1 MKLICNL
8 HDNYIRISVVNLHHN
23 QIKIAMKNILNY
35 LMILPL
41 LTLNACGQSTK
52 STELIS
58 KSTVMENT
66 INKPGNP
73 YYSNTDTT
81 KLNVSDAEW
90 KKVLPPDLYA
100 VSRNADTERAFTGKL
115 WDLDAKGTYYCA
127 ACGNK
132 LFRSDQKFASSCG
145 WPSFFEQENKN
156 SVVYKEDNSYGMR
169 RIEALCGRCDGHLGH
184 LFDDGPKPT
193 GKRYCMN
200 SIALDFVPDTAR
212 TENNIKNN
220 LEIIILGGGCYW
232 CVEAVYEKLDGV
244 KSVVSGFAGG
254 KNANPTYEE
263 VCTGRTGHAEVVQI
277 TYDKSKTSLDEIFQ
291 VFFTVH
297 DPTTLNRQGADVGT
311 QYRSVIF
318 YANEEQKQ
326 AAQSIIDQLNTE
338 KVYNSPIV
346 TTLEPLT
353 KFYKAEDYH
362 QNYYENNKNQPYCQM
377 VIQPKIEKFEK
388 IFKAR
393 LKK

>member
-1 MKLICNL
+1 
-8 HDNYIRISVVNLHHN
+8 
-23 QIKIAMKNILNY
+23 MKNIINY
-35 LMILPL
+35 LIIVSLFV
-41 LTLNACGQSTK
+41 LNACGQSTK
-52 STELIS
+52 KTELTPKSTAMGNTIS
-58 KSTVMENT
+58 KL
-66 INKPGNP
+66 GNP

-81 KLNVSDAEW
+81 KLHITDAEW
-90 KKVLPPDLYA
+90 KKVLPEDLYA

-115 WDLDAKGTYYCA
+115 WNSDAKGTYYCA

-156 SVVYKEDNSYGMR
+156 SVVYKADNSYGMQ

-184 LFDDGPKPT
+184 LFDDGPAPT

-200 SIALDFVPDTAR
+200 SIALDFVPDSVIV
-212 TENNIKNN
+212 ENGNKNN
-220 LEIIILGGGCYW
+220 LETITLGGGCYW
-232 CVEAVYEKLDGV
+232 CVEAVYEKLEGV

-254 KNANPTYEE
+254 KNENPTYAA
-263 VCTGRTGHAEVVQI
+263 VCTGATGHAEVVQV
-277 TYDKSKTSLDEIFQ
+277 TYDKTITNLDEIFQ

-318 YANEEQKQ
+318 YKDEEQKK
-326 AAQSIIDQLNTE
+326 AAKSIIDQLNTE
-338 KVYNSPIV
+338 KVYSSPIV
-346 TTLEPLT
+346 TTLEPFT

-362 QNYYENNKNQPYCQM
+362 QNYYENNKSEPYCRM

-388 IFKAR
+388 VFKDR
-393 LKK
+393 LKKK

>member
-1 MKLICNL
+1 
-8 HDNYIRISVVNLHHN
+8 
-23 QIKIAMKNILNY
+23 
-35 LMILPL
+35 MIPL
-41 LTLNACGQSTK
+41 CMLQACGQTK
-52 STELIS
+52 TNHPENSIA
-58 KSTVMENT
+58 MENSIT
-66 INKPGNP
+66 KPGNP

-81 KLNVSDAEW
+81 KLTIPDAEW
-90 KKVLPPDLYA
+90 KKVLSPDLYA

-115 WDLDAKGTYYCA
+115 WNSDAKGTYYCA

-132 LFRSDQKFASSCG
+132 LFKSNQKFVSSCG
-145 WPSFFEQENKN
+145 WPSFFEQDNKN
-156 SVVYKEDNSYGMR
+156 SVVYKEDNSYGMS

-184 LFDDGPKPT
+184 LFDDGPAPT

-200 SIALDFVPDTAR
+200 SIALDFVPDKAIS
-212 TENNIKNN
+212 ENKSQTN
-220 LEIIILGGGCYW
+220 LGTITLGGGCYW
-232 CVEAVYEKLDGV
+232 CVEAVYEKLEGV

-254 KNANPTYEE
+254 KTPNPTYEE
-263 VCTGRTGHAEVVQI
+263 VCSGNTGAAEVVQI
-277 TYDKSKTSLDEIFQ
+277 TYDKTVTNLDEIFK

-318 YANEEQKQ
+318 YATEEQKKE
-326 AAQSIIDQLNTE
+326 ARSIIDQLTAE
-338 KVYNSPIV
+338 KVYNNPIV

-353 KFYKAEDYH
+353 QFFKAEEYH

-388 IFKAR
+388 IFKDR
-393 LKK
+393 LKKK